1 MKGQYKL
8 FTDKFLDENAMTS
21 KSMNW
26 THQKLTHLL
35 VHKTRLEAGVL
46 LILQDYAETE
56 VEISNFEITETG
68 MGLG

>member
-1 MKGQYKL
+1 MKDQYKL

-35 VHKTRLEAGVL
+35 VHATRVEAGAL
-46 LILQDYAETE
+46 LILEEYAENE
-56 VEISNFEITETG
+56 VEISN
-68 MGLG
+68 L